1 MFVNQDQQ
9 QVDDLDNYYYDE
21 DKDEDYPDDGPGKYT
36 DDEDDDYEYKIK
48 SDDEE
53 NGQDDVTQPEAPEM
67 GAEQE
72 ADYNEAEAEAEA
84 EPDDNYDESEDESEE
99 AKEETDT
106 ANEDQLHDVD
116 VLHGNDNILPG
127 NTGVD
132 TTEDPHEPT
141 GVDNDDDSP
150 NDGPT
155 DLNIR
160 GHNLQRQ
167 QEHTYH
173 HLKTQSAS
181 QEWG

>member
-72 ADYNEAEAEAEA
+72 ADYNEAEAEA

-173 HLKTQSAS
+173 HLKAQSAS